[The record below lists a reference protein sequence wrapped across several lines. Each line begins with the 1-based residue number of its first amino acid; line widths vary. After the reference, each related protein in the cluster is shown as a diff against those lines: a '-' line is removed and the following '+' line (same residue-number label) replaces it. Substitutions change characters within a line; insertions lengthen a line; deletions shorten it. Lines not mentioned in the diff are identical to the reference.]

1 VTRLGILGGTFDAV
15 HHGHLDAADAARH
28 ACSLDRVLFV
38 PAHDPPH
45 KPVDPRAS
53 GYHRFAMLALA
64 LDGRAGEQVSDLELR
79 RTGPSYTV
87 TTLRELHGQG
97 WRPEQLYFVIGTDAF
112 AEIATW
118 YEYPAVLACANFVV
132 ITRPGAETA
141 GLLPESRPT
150 EAGRD
155 SRSSPGPSTGIYHVE
170 ARTRDVSSTTIRTRL
185 SERGTID
192 DLVPAAVARYITAHH
207 LYGATD
213 HRHG

>member
-1 VTRLGILGGTFDAV
+1 MTRLGVLGGTFDPV
-15 HHGHLDAADAARH
+15 HYGHLDAADAARH
-28 ACSLDRVLFV
+28 ACSLDRILFV

-64 LDGRAGEQVSDLELR
+64 LDGRAGEQVSDMELR

-97 WRPEQLYFVIGTDAF
+97 WAPTQLYFVIGTDAF

-141 GLLPESRPT
+141 GLLPP
-150 EAGRD
+150 
-155 SRSSPGPSTGIYHVE
+155 SSPTTSTGIYHVE

-185 SERGTID
+185 SAQGAID
-192 DLVPAAVARYITAHH
+192 DLVPAAVARYINAHH
-207 LYGATD
+207 LYGAAD

>member
-1 VTRLGILGGTFDAV
+1 MTRLGILGGTFDPV

-28 ACSLDRVLFV
+28 ACALDRVLFV

-64 LDGRAGEQVSDLELR
+64 IDGRAGEQVSDMELR

-87 TTLRELHGQG
+87 TTLRELHRQG
-97 WRPEQLYFVIGTDAF
+97 WAPAQLYFVIGTDAF

-118 YEYPAVLACANFVV
+118 YEYPAVLTCANFVV
-132 ITRPGAETA
+132 ISRPGAETA
-141 GLLPESRPT
+141 GLLRRPGT
-150 EAGRD
+150 
-155 SRSSPGPSTGIYHVE
+155 SPGIYHVE
-170 ARTRDVSSTTIRTRL
+170 ARTRDISSTTIRTRL
-185 SERGTID
+185 SERGAID
-192 DLVPAAVARYITAHH
+192 DLVPAAVARYIAAHD
-207 LYGATD
+207 LYGAAD

>member
-1 VTRLGILGGTFDAV
+1 MTRLGILGGTFDPV

-64 LDGRAGEQVSDLELR
+64 LDGRAGERVSDMELR

-97 WRPEQLYFVIGTDAF
+97 WAPAQLYFVIGTDAF

-118 YEYPAVLACANFVV
+118 YEYPAVLTCANFVV
-132 ITRPGAETA
+132 ISRPGAQTS
-141 GLLPESRPT
+141 GLLR
-150 EAGRD
+150 
-155 SRSSPGPSTGIYHVE
+155 SPGTSPGIYHVE

-185 SERGTID
+185 AERDPID